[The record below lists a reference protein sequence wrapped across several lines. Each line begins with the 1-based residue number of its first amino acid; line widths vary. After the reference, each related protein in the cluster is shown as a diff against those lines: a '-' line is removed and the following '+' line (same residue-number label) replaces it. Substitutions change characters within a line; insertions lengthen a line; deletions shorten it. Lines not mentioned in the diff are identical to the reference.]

1 MVRDVRDRAGAWPGA
16 WGGCAAGR
24 TSAFQRIDLLGV
36 RRRERAAFTLIEL
49 LVVIAI
55 IALLLSLLTP
65 SLTQAKQLAVRVQC
79 QGTERT
85 IGLALATY
93 LAHFDDQFPYSAPY
107 WCYSPSYRGPANVW
121 FTRDQYSH
129 EGFGDYL
136 NKEGGQLHCSA
147 AVAFNEAH
155 MDWAASWR
163 VERHLPTYCANRTI
177 ISYDGTYAPWA
188 NNCAVRMGRIGNA
201 QRTWSFTDGDRRG
214 CFNGYWVWVS
224 DERTTGP
231 RIYWRAHMDGTNVL
245 YLDAHAEWVSAAK
258 NVSDM
263 TRATWADMQ
272 SNSKLW

>member
-1 MVRDVRDRAGAWPGA
+1 MLRDLADRAGARPAVCGSDVPG
-16 WGGCAAGR
+16 G
-24 TSAFQRIDLLGV
+24 TSALTRVELFGV
-36 RRRERAAFTLIEL
+36 RRRGRAAFTLIEL

-65 SLTQAKQLAVRVQC
+65 SLQQAKDLAVRVQC
-79 QGTERT
+79 QGNEHT
-85 IGLALATY
+85 IGLALAAY
-93 LAHFDDQFPYSAPY
+93 VADFDSQFPYSAPY
-107 WCYSPSYRGPANVW
+107 WCYSPSYRGPENVW

-129 EGFGDYL
+129 EGFGEYL
-136 NKEGGQLHCSA
+136 NKEGGELHCSA

-155 MDWAASWR
+155 ADWAASWR

-177 ISYDGTYAPWA
+177 ISYDGDYEPWA
-188 NNCAVRMGRIGNA
+188 KNLAVRMGRIDNA

-245 YLDAHAEWVSAAK
+245 YLDAHAEWVSAEK

-263 TRATWADMQ
+263 TRATWADMRSA
-272 SNSKLW
+272 SNLW